1 MRFGCV
7 MPAGWLARPAGAT
20 TPVPTWDD
28 CTEKSVVSPRMYTH
42 PVHDPPCVFLAYYT
56 QEIEA
61 LWRGRDLRVT
71 IDWIERSVFAS

>member
-1 MRFGCV
+1 

-42 PVHDPPCVFLAYYT
+42 PVHDPPCVFLVYYT
-56 QEIEA
+56 GNRSPWAGQESA
-61 LWRGRDLRVT
+61 GYN
-71 IDWIERSVFAS
+71 